1 MKEVT
6 IKINKLGLI
15 RDSEVTIMPMMIF
28 SGDSGLGKTYTAL
41 LSNYIFELMTSPVR
55 LNKIFNDHGVS
66 LPELLP
72 KEHSEE
78 EAFITIEMKDFVT
91 WINKDAIDYLGYML
105 NYRTL
110 DADVSIILPITTSNL
125 SYRYTYRDEGISSE
139 EQKKLV
145 IHLNNSLSY
154 TITISDSSENVD
166 DESKLA
172 YLTRYYLIQQIMGD
186 FKALRS
192 NYIMPPSR
200 GAILTEEVN
209 GKTGL
214 YIEFINKFKDIN
226 TAKAEKPDIPD
237 TLMNE
242 LTEILEGKVY
252 KEDASYMY
260 ETHGDKIPISA
271 AASSIR
277 ELAPLTMYLSNV
289 NISTAAI
296 LMEEPEA
303 HLHPLKQRMMGDVL
317 SMMVSSKAIVQITTH
332 SDYLLKRLNELIALY
347 NLNGKIPEEQY
358 SDLSSKLKVED
369 FLLLDPSNVS
379 GYYLCRREDGS
390 VEIVKQDTSKKIP
403 FNSFSE
409 ALQKNLSAHYALDEA
424 LQALPQDTEEVE

>member
-6 IKINKLGLI
+6 IKIKKLGLI

-55 LNKIFNDHGVS
+55 LNKIFKDHNIT

-78 EAFITIEMKDFVT
+78 EAFITIKLADLVT
-91 WINKDAIDYLGYML
+91 WINEDAVDYLGYML
-105 NYRTL
+105 NYRSI
-110 DADVSIILPITTSNL
+110 DADVSIVLPIPTSGL

-154 TITISDSSENVD
+154 TMSDASENVD
-166 DESKLA
+166 EESKLA
-172 YLTRYYLIQQIMGD
+172 YLTRFYLVQQIMGD

-226 TAKAEKPDIPD
+226 TAKAEKPDIPER
-237 TLMNE
+237 LMSE
-242 LTEILEGKVY
+242 LTEILEGRVY
-252 KEDASYMY
+252 KEEASYMY
-260 ETHGDKIPISA
+260 ETRGDKIPISA

-289 NISTAAI
+289 DISTAAI

-347 NLNGKIPEEQY
+347 NIRGRIPEEQY
-358 SDLSSKLKVED
+358 RDLSAKLKVED
-369 FLLLDPSNVS
+369 WMLLDPSNVI
-379 GYYLCRREDGS
+379 GYYLRRREDGS
-390 VEIVKQDTSKKIP
+390 VEILKQDTSMKIP

-409 ALQKNLSAHYALDEA
+409 ALKKNLSAHYALDEI
-424 LQALPQDTEEVE
+424 LQTLTQENEEVEQS

>member
-1 MKEVT
+1 MKEVR
-6 IKINKLGLI
+6 IIIRKLGLI
-15 RDSEVTIMPMMIF
+15 RDSEVTIKPMMIF

-55 LNKIFNDHGVS
+55 LNKIFNDHGIS

-72 KEHSEE
+72 KEHSEQD
-78 EAFITIEMKDFVT
+78 AFIMIEMADFLT
-91 WINKDAIDYLGYML
+91 WINKDAVDYLGYML
-105 NYRTL
+105 NYRSI
-110 DADVSIILPITTSNL
+110 DADVSIVLPIMTNNL

-145 IHLNNSLSY
+145 INLNNSLSY
-154 TITISDSSENVD
+154 TMSDASENVD

-172 YLTRYYLIQQIMGD
+172 YLTRYYLVQQIMGD

-226 TAKAEKPDIPD
+226 TAKAEKPDIPE
-237 TLMNE
+237 TLMSK
-242 LTEILEGKVY
+242 LTEILEGRVY

-260 ETHGDKIPISA
+260 ETRGDKIPISA

-277 ELAPLTMYLSNV
+277 ELAPLTMYLSNI

-332 SDYLLKRLNELIALY
+332 SDYLLKRFNELIALY
-347 NLNGKIPEEQY
+347 NLKGKIPAVQY
-358 SDLSSKLKVED
+358 SDLSAKLKVED
-369 FLLLDPSNVS
+369 WMLLDPSNVN

-409 ALQKNLSAHYALDEA
+409 ALQKNLSAHYALDES
-424 LQALPQDTEEVE
+424 LQLIPEDNEDVENL

>member
-1 MKEVT
+1 MKEVKII
-6 IKINKLGLI
+6 IKKLGLI
-15 RDSEVTIMPMMIF
+15 RDSEVTIKPMMIF

-55 LNKIFNDHGVS
+55 LNKIFKDHSIS

-78 EAFITIEMKDFVT
+78 EAFITIPMAELVT
-91 WINKDAIDYLGYML
+91 WINEDAIDYLRYML
-105 NYRTL
+105 NYRSI
-110 DADVSIILPITTSNL
+110 DADVSIVLPISASEL

-154 TITISDSSENVD
+154 TMSDASENVD

-172 YLTRYYLIQQIMGD
+172 YLTRFYLVQQIMGD

-226 TAKAEKPDIPD
+226 TAKAEKPAIPD
-237 TLMNE
+237 SLMSE
-242 LTEILEGKVY
+242 LTEILEGRVY
-252 KEDASYMY
+252 KEESSYVY
-260 ETHGDKIPISA
+260 ETHDDRIPISA

-289 NISTAAI
+289 DISTAAI

-317 SMMVSSKAIVQITTH
+317 SMMVSTKAIVQITTH

-347 NLNGKIPEEQY
+347 NLRGKIPVEQY
-358 SDLSSKLKVED
+358 SDLSTKLKVED
-369 FLLLDPSNVS
+369 WMLLDPSNVN
-379 GYYLCRREDGS
+379 GYYLHRREDGT
-390 VEIVKQDTSKKIP
+390 VEILKQDTSKKIP

-409 ALQKNLSAHYALDEA
+409 ALQKNLSAHYALDEI
-424 LQALPQDTEEVE
+424 LQTLTQDNEEIEQA

>member
-6 IKINKLGLI
+6 IKIKKLGLI
-15 RDSEVTIMPMMIF
+15 RDSEITIKPMMIF

-41 LSNYIFELMTSPVR
+41 LSNYIFELITSPVR
-55 LNKIFNDHGVS
+55 LNKIFKEHSIS

-78 EAFITIEMKDFVT
+78 EAFITIEMADLVT
-91 WINKDAIDYLGYML
+91 WINEDAVDYLGYML
-105 NYRTL
+105 NYRSI
-110 DADVSIILPITTSNL
+110 DADVSIVLPIPASEL

-154 TITISDSSENVD
+154 TMSDASENVD
-166 DESKLA
+166 EESKLA
-172 YLTRYYLIQQIMGD
+172 YLTRFYLVQQIMGD

-226 TAKAEKPDIPD
+226 TAKAEKPDIPES
-237 TLMNE
+237 LMSE

-252 KEDASYMY
+252 KEEANYVY
-260 ETHGDKIPISA
+260 ETRGDKIPISA

-347 NLNGKIPEEQY
+347 NLRGRIPVEQY
-358 SDLSSKLKVED
+358 RDLSAKLKVKD
-369 FLLLDPSNVS
+369 WMLLDPSNVI
-379 GYYLCRREDGS
+379 GYYLRRREDGA

-409 ALQKNLSAHYALDEA
+409 ALQKNLSAHYALEEI
-424 LQALPQDTEEVE
+424 LQTLTQENEEVEQA

>member
-1 MKEVT
+1 MKEIT
-6 IKINKLGLI
+6 IKIRKLGLI
-15 RDSEVTIMPMMIF
+15 RDSEVTIKPMMIF

-55 LNKIFNDHGVS
+55 LNKIFKEHSIS
-66 LPELLP
+66 LPEVLP
-72 KEHSEE
+72 NEHSVEE
-78 EAFITIEMKDFVT
+78 VFITIEMDDFIA
-91 WINKDAIDYLGYML
+91 WINKDAVDYLGYML
-105 NYRTL
+105 NYRTI
-110 DADVSIILPITTSNL
+110 DADVSIVLPITASKLT
-125 SYRYTYRDEGISSE
+125 YRYTFRDEGISSE

-154 TITISDSSENVD
+154 TMSDANENVD

-172 YLTRYYLIQQIMGD
+172 YLTRFYLVQQIMGD
-186 FKALRS
+186 FRALRS

-200 GAILTEEVN
+200 GAILTEDVS

-214 YIEFINKFKDIN
+214 FIEFINKFKDIN
-226 TAKAEKPDIPD
+226 TAKAEKPVIPE
-237 TLMNE
+237 TLMSE
-242 LTEILEGKVY
+242 LTEILEGRVY

-260 ETHGDKIPISA
+260 ETRGDKMPISA

-317 SMMVSSKAIVQITTH
+317 SMMVSLKAIVQITTH

-347 NLNGKIPEEQY
+347 NLKVRIPSEQY
-358 SDLSSKLKVED
+358 RDLSAKLKVED
-369 FLLLDPSNVS
+369 WMLLDPNNVI
-379 GYYLCRREDGS
+379 GYYLRLREDGS
-390 VEIVKQDTSKKIP
+390 VEIVKQDTSNKIP

-409 ALQKNLSAHYALDEA
+409 ALHENLSAHYTLDEA
-424 LQALPQDTEEVE
+424 LQTLPQDIEEVEKV

>member
-15 RDSEVTIMPMMIF
+15 RDSEVTIKPMMIF

-424 LQALPQDTEEVE
+424 LQALPQDNEEVE

>member
-6 IKINKLGLI
+6 IKIRRLGLI
-15 RDSEVTIMPMMIF
+15 RDSEVTIKPMMIF

-55 LNKIFNDHGVS
+55 LNKIFKDHGIS

-72 KEHSEE
+72 EEHSGE
-78 EAFITIEMKDFVT
+78 EAFTTIDMADFKT

-105 NYRTL
+105 NYRSI
-110 DADVSIILPITTSNL
+110 DADVSIVLPITASRL

-154 TITISDSSENVD
+154 TMSDASENVD

-172 YLTRYYLIQQIMGD
+172 YLTRFYLVQQIMGD

-200 GAILTEEVN
+200 GAILTEEVT

-226 TAKAEKPDIPD
+226 TAKAEKPDIPE
-237 TLMNE
+237 TLMSE
-242 LTEILEGKVY
+242 LTEILEGRVY
-252 KEDASYMY
+252 KEDASYIY
-260 ETHGDKIPISA
+260 ETHDNKLPISA

-332 SDYLLKRLNELIALY
+332 SDYLLKRLNELIALH
-347 NLNGKIPEEQY
+347 NLKRKIPARQY
-358 SDLSSKLKVED
+358 SELSSKLKVED
-369 FLLLDPSNVS
+369 WMLLNPSHVN
-379 GYYLCRREDGS
+379 GYYLRRREDGF
-390 VEIVKQDTSKKIP
+390 VEIVKQETSKKIP

-409 ALQKNLSAHYALDEA
+409 ALQKNISAHYTLDEA
-424 LQALPQDTEEVE
+424 LQTLSQDNDEDKQT

>member
-6 IKINKLGLI
+6 IKIRKLGLI
-15 RDSEVTIMPMMIF
+15 RDSEITIKPMMIF

-55 LNKIFNDHGVS
+55 LNKIFNDHRIS

-72 KEHSEE
+72 KEHSE
-78 EAFITIEMKDFVT
+78 ADSFLTIEMAELVA
-91 WINKDAIDYLGYML
+91 WINEDAIDYLGYML
-105 NYRTL
+105 NYRL
-110 DADVSIILPITTSNL
+110 IDADVSLVLPISASRL

-154 TITISDSSENVD
+154 TMSDANENVYE
-166 DESKLA
+166 ESKLA
-172 YLTRYYLIQQIMGD
+172 YLTRFYLVQQIMGD

-200 GAILTEEVN
+200 GAILTEEVK

-226 TAKAEKPDIPD
+226 TAKAEKPDIPE
-237 TLMNE
+237 TLMSE
-242 LTEILEGKVY
+242 LTEILEGRVY
-252 KEDASYMY
+252 KDDASYMY
-260 ETHGDKIPISA
+260 ETRGDKIPISA

-317 SMMVSSKAIVQITTH
+317 SMMVSSNSIVQITTH

-347 NLNGKIPEEQY
+347 NLKGQIPEERY
-358 SDLSSKLKVED
+358 RELTAKLKVED
-369 FLLLDPSNVS
+369 WMLLNPRNVN
-379 GYYLCRREDGS
+379 GYYLRRRENGS

-409 ALQKNLSAHYALDEA
+409 ALQKNLSAHYALDEI
-424 LQALPQDTEEVE
+424 LQTLLQDNEEVEHT

>member
-6 IKINKLGLI
+6 IQIKKLGLI
-15 RDSEVTIMPMMIF
+15 RDSEVTIKPMMIF

-55 LNKIFNDHGVS
+55 LNKIFKDHGIS

-72 KEHSEE
+72 NEHSEE
-78 EAFITIEMKDFVT
+78 EAFITIEMADFVS
-91 WINKDAIDYLGYML
+91 WINDDAIDYLGYML
-105 NYRTL
+105 NFRSL
-110 DADVSIILPITTSNL
+110 DADVSFVLPITANNL

-154 TITISDSSENVD
+154 TMSEANENVD
-166 DESKLA
+166 DELKLA

-226 TAKAEKPDIPD
+226 TAKAEKPDIPE

-242 LTEILEGKVY
+242 LTEILEGRVY
-252 KEDASYMY
+252 KEDTSYVY
-260 ETHGDKIPISA
+260 ETRGDKIPISA

-347 NLNGKIPEEQY
+347 NLKGKISEEQY
-358 SDLSSKLKVED
+358 SDLSAKLKVED

-390 VEIVKQDTSKKIP
+390 VEILKQDTSKKIP

-409 ALQKNLSAHYALDEA
+409 ALQKNLSAHYVLDEA
-424 LQALPQDTEEVE
+424 LQALPQDHDEVGQL

>member
-6 IKINKLGLI
+6 IKIRKLGLI
-15 RDSEVTIMPMMIF
+15 RDSEVTIKPMMIF
-28 SGDSGLGKTYTAL
+28 SGDSGLGKTYTAV

-55 LNKIFNDHGVS
+55 LNKIFKDHSIS
-66 LPELLP
+66 LPELP
-72 KEHSEE
+72 PDEHSEE
-78 EAFITIEMKDFVT
+78 EDFITIEMTDFVT
-91 WINKDAIDYLGYML
+91 WINEDAVDYLGYML
-105 NYRTL
+105 NYRAI
-110 DADVSIILPITTSNL
+110 DADVSVVLPITATKL
-125 SYRYTYRDEGISSE
+125 SYRYSYRDEGISSE

-154 TITISDSSENVD
+154 TMSDASENVD
-166 DESKLA
+166 EESKLA
-172 YLTRYYLIQQIMGD
+172 YLTRFYLVQQIMGD

-200 GAILTEEVN
+200 GAILTEDVN

-214 YIEFINKFKDIN
+214 FIEFINKFKEIN
-226 TAKAEKPDIPD
+226 TAKAEKPDIPE
-237 TLMNE
+237 TLMSE
-242 LTEILEGKVY
+242 LTEILEGRVY
-252 KEDASYMY
+252 KEDASYIY
-260 ETHGDKIPISA
+260 ETHDDKIPISA

-277 ELAPLTMYLSNV
+277 ELAPLTMFLSNI

-303 HLHPLKQRMMGDVL
+303 HLHPMKQRMMGDVL

-332 SDYLLKRLNELIALY
+332 SDYLLKRLNELIALH
-347 NLNGKIPEEQY
+347 NLKRDVSEDQY
-358 SDLSSKLKVED
+358 SYLSTKLKVD
-369 FLLLDPSNVS
+369 DWMLLDPNNVN
-379 GYYLCRREDGS
+379 GYYLRRREDGS

-409 ALQKNLSAHYALDEA
+409 ALQKNLSAYYTLEEA
-424 LQALPQDTEEVE
+424 LKELPQDNEDDNQV

>member
-6 IKINKLGLI
+6 IKIRRLGLI
-15 RDSEVTIMPMMIF
+15 RDSEVTIKPMMIF

-55 LNKIFNDHGVS
+55 LNKIFKDHGIS

-72 KEHSEE
+72 EEHSGE
-78 EAFITIEMKDFVT
+78 EAFTTIDMADFKT

-105 NYRTL
+105 NYRSI
-110 DADVSIILPITTSNL
+110 DADVSIVLPITASRL

-154 TITISDSSENVD
+154 TMSDASENVD

-172 YLTRYYLIQQIMGD
+172 YLTRFYLVQQIMGD

-200 GAILTEEVN
+200 GAILTEEVT

-226 TAKAEKPDIPD
+226 TAKAEKPDIPE
-237 TLMNE
+237 TLMSE
-242 LTEILEGKVY
+242 LTEILEGRVY
-252 KEDASYMY
+252 KEDASYIY
-260 ETHGDKIPISA
+260 ETHDNKLPISA

-332 SDYLLKRLNELIALY
+332 SDYLLKRLNELIALH
-347 NLNGKIPEEQY
+347 NLKKKIPARQY
-358 SDLSSKLKVED
+358 SELSSKLKVED
-369 FLLLDPSNVS
+369 WTLLNPSHVN
-379 GYYLCRREDGS
+379 GYYLRRREDGF
-390 VEIVKQDTSKKIP
+390 VEIVKQETSKKIP

-409 ALQKNLSAHYALDEA
+409 ALQKNISAHYTLDEA
-424 LQALPQDTEEVE
+424 LQTLSQDNDEDKQA

>member
-1 MKEVT
+1 MKEVKII
-6 IKINKLGLI
+6 IKKLGLI
-15 RDSEVTIMPMMIF
+15 RDSEVTIKPMMIF

-55 LNKIFNDHGVS
+55 LNKIFKNHSIS

-78 EAFITIEMKDFVT
+78 EAFITIPMAELVT
-91 WINKDAIDYLGYML
+91 WINEDAIDYLRYML
-105 NYRTL
+105 NYRSI
-110 DADVSIILPITTSNL
+110 DADVSIVLPISASEL

-154 TITISDSSENVD
+154 TMSDASENVD

-172 YLTRYYLIQQIMGD
+172 YLTRFYLVQQIMGD

-226 TAKAEKPDIPD
+226 TAKAEKPAIPD
-237 TLMNE
+237 SLMSE
-242 LTEILEGKVY
+242 LTEILEGRVY
-252 KEDASYMY
+252 KEESSYVY
-260 ETHGDKIPISA
+260 ETHDDRIPISA

-289 NISTAAI
+289 DISTAAI

-347 NLNGKIPEEQY
+347 NLRGKIPVEQY
-358 SDLSSKLKVED
+358 SDLSTELKVED
-369 FLLLDPSNVS
+369 WMLLDPSNVN
-379 GYYLCRREDGS
+379 GYYLHRREDGT
-390 VEIVKQDTSKKIP
+390 VEILKQDTSKKIP

-409 ALQKNLSAHYALDEA
+409 ALQKNLSAHYALDEI
-424 LQALPQDTEEVE
+424 LQTLTQDNEEIEQA

>member
-6 IKINKLGLI
+6 IKIRKLGLI
-15 RDSEVTIMPMMIF
+15 RDSEVTIKPMMIF

-41 LSNYIFELMTSPVR
+41 LSNYIFELMTSQVR
-55 LNKIFNDHGVS
+55 LNKIFKDHNIS

-78 EAFITIEMKDFVT
+78 DAFITIEMADFMT

-105 NYRTL
+105 NHRSL
-110 DADVSIILPITTSNL
+110 DADVSIVLPITVSRL
-125 SYRYTYRDEGISSE
+125 AYRHTYRDEGISSE

-154 TITISDSSENVD
+154 TMSDANENVD

-172 YLTRYYLIQQIMGD
+172 YLTRFYLVQQIMGD

-200 GAILTEEVN
+200 GAILTEDVTGN
-209 GKTGL
+209 TGL

-226 TAKAEKPDIPD
+226 TAKAEKPDIPEK
-237 TLMNE
+237 LMGE
-242 LTEILEGKVY
+242 LTEILEGRVY

-260 ETHGDKIPISA
+260 ETRGDKIPISA

-317 SMMVSSKAIVQITTH
+317 SMMVSSKAMVQITTH

-347 NLNGKIPEEQY
+347 NLKGIIPSEQY
-358 SDLSSKLKVED
+358 GNLSAKLKVED
-369 FLLLDPSNVS
+369 WMLLDPSNVN
-379 GYYLCRREDGS
+379 GYYLHRREDGS

-409 ALQKNLSAHYALDEA
+409 ALQKNLSAHYALDET
-424 LQALPQDTEEVE
+424 LQALPQDNEEVEKL

>member
-6 IKINKLGLI
+6 IIIKKLGLI
-15 RDSEVTIMPMMIF
+15 RDSEVTIKPLMIF

-41 LSNYIFELMTSPVR
+41 LSNYVFELMTSPVR
-55 LNKIFNDHGVS
+55 LNKIFKDHSIS

-72 KEHSEE
+72 KDHSEE
-78 EAFITIEMKDFVT
+78 EAFITIKMADFVT
-91 WINKDAIDYLGYML
+91 WINEDAVDYLRYML
-105 NYRTL
+105 NYRSI
-110 DADVSIILPITTSNL
+110 DAEVSIDLPIPVSDF

-139 EQKKLV
+139 EQQKLV

-154 TITISDSSENVD
+154 TMSDASENVD
-166 DESKLA
+166 EESKLA
-172 YLTRYYLIQQIMGD
+172 YLTRFYLVQQIMGD

-226 TAKAEKPDIPD
+226 TAKAEKPDIPER
-237 TLMNE
+237 LMSE

-252 KEDASYMY
+252 KEEASYMY
-260 ETHGDKIPISA
+260 ETHGTKIPISA

-332 SDYLLKRLNELIALY
+332 SDYLLKRLNELIALF
-347 NLNGKIPEEQY
+347 NLREKIPAEQY
-358 SDLSSKLKVED
+358 RDLSDKLMVDDWK
-369 FLLLDPSNVS
+369 LLDPNNVS
-379 GYYLCRREDGS
+379 GYYLCRMEDGA
-390 VEIVKQDTSKKIP
+390 VKILKQDTTMKIP

-424 LQALPQDTEEVE
+424 LQTLLQDKEEVEQA

>member
-15 RDSEVTIMPMMIF
+15 RDSEVTIKPMMIF

-41 LSNYIFELMTSPVR
+41 LSNYIFELMTSPLR

>member
-1 MKEVT
+1 MKEVL
-6 IKINKLGLI
+6 IQIRRLGLI
-15 RDSEVTIMPMMIF
+15 RDSEITIKPMMIF

-55 LNKIFNDHGVS
+55 LNKIFKDNSIS

-78 EAFITIEMKDFVT
+78 ETFITIEMADFVS

-110 DADVSIILPITTSNL
+110 DADVSIVLPITTSKL

-154 TITISDSSENVD
+154 TMSDVSENVD

-226 TAKAEKPDIPD
+226 TAKAEKPDIPE

-242 LTEILEGKVY
+242 LNEILEGRVY
-252 KEDASYMY
+252 QEDASYMY
-260 ETHGDKIPISA
+260 ETRGNKIPISA

-277 ELAPLTMYLSNV
+277 ELAPLTLYLSNV

-317 SMMVSSKAIVQITTH
+317 SMMVASKAIVQITTH

-347 NLNGKIPEEQY
+347 NLKKKISAEQY
-358 SDLSSKLKVED
+358 NDLAAKVKVEEWM
-369 FLLLDPSNVS
+369 LLDPSNVN
-379 GYYLCRREDGS
+379 GYYLHRRGDGS
-390 VEIVKQDTSKKIP
+390 VKIVKQDTSRKIP

-409 ALQKNLSAHYALDEA
+409 ALQKNLSAHYALDET
-424 LQALPQDTEEVE
+424 LQALQPDSEEVEQL

>member
-1 MKEVT
+1 MKEV
-6 IKINKLGLI
+6 IIRIRKLGLI
-15 RDSEVTIMPMMIF
+15 RDSEVTIKPMMIF

-55 LNKIFNDHGVS
+55 LNKIFKDHS
-66 LPELLP
+66 LRLPELLP
-72 KEHSEE
+72 KEHFEDD
-78 EAFITIEMKDFVT
+78 AFVTIEMADFVS
-91 WINKDAIDYLGYML
+91 WINEDAIDYLEYML
-105 NYRTL
+105 NYRSI
-110 DADVSIILPITTSNL
+110 DADVSVVLPISDKQL
-125 SYRYTYRDEGISSE
+125 KYRYTYRAEGISSE

-154 TITISDSSENVD
+154 TMSDVNENVD
-166 DESKLA
+166 DELKLA
-172 YLTRYYLIQQIMGD
+172 YLTRYYLIQQILGD
-186 FKALRS
+186 FKALRT

-242 LTEILEGKVY
+242 LSEILEGRVY
-252 KEDASYMY
+252 KEDASYIY
-260 ETHGDKIPISA
+260 ETRGDKIPISA

-277 ELAPLTMYLSNV
+277 ELAPLTMFLSNI

-332 SDYLLKRLNELIALY
+332 SDYLLKRLNELIALF
-347 NLNGKIPEEQY
+347 NLKDKIPAEQY
-358 SDLSSKLKVED
+358 SDLTAKLKVESWM
-369 FLLLDPSNVS
+369 LLDPSKVN
-379 GYYLCRREDGS
+379 GYYLRRREDGT
-390 VEIVKQDTSKKIP
+390 VEILKQDTSQKIP

-409 ALQKNLSAHYALDEA
+409 ALQKNISAHYALEET
-424 LQALPQDTEEVE
+424 LQSLPKGNEEVS

>member
-6 IKINKLGLI
+6 INIRKLGLI
-15 RDSEVTIMPMMIF
+15 RDSEVTIKPMMIF

-41 LSNYIFELMTSPVR
+41 LSNYIFELMTSPMR
-55 LNKIFNDHGVS
+55 LNKIFKDYGIS

-72 KEHSEE
+72 YEHSEE
-78 EAFITIEMKDFVT
+78 EAFITIEMADFIS
-91 WINKDAIDYLGYML
+91 WINKDAVDYLGYML
-105 NYRTL
+105 NYRSI
-110 DADVSIILPITTSNL
+110 DADVSIVLPITANKL

-154 TITISDSSENVD
+154 TMSDANENVD

-226 TAKAEKPDIPD
+226 TAKAEKPDIPE

-242 LTEILEGKVY
+242 LTEILEGRVY

-260 ETHGDKIPISA
+260 ETRGDKIPISA

-277 ELAPLTMYLSNV
+277 ELAPLTMYLSNI

-347 NLNGKIPEEQY
+347 NLKGKISEEQY
-358 SDLSSKLKVED
+358 SDLSAKLKVED

-409 ALQKNLSAHYALDEA
+409 ALQKNLSAHYVLDEA
-424 LQALPQDTEEVE
+424 LQALPQDNEEVGQL